1 VGRLQQANQ
10 LKQEGNLSL
19 ISKRKDSVAVV
30 GVGNTPYGALHGH
43 DATSLGI
50 WALRNA
56 AQDAGIEL
64 HDIDGL
70 ICQRL
75 TDYQKFVQITNTTP
89 KLVTSL
95 PGAGRMTGG
104 TIQIAVQA
112 ILSGMLE
119 TVAVVYGNDGKTAGA
134 RYGGKG
140 DNYGTGA
147 DQMWFPYGMTSP
159 GAVHSMLYQRHAH
172 LYGTTNEQ
180 LGAVAMAFRKHAI
193 LNPNAVMRKPM
204 NIDDYMSSK
213 FIAEPL
219 RLLDYCL
226 INDGGVAMILTNG
239 ERAKDMKNKPV
250 YIRGITQLSR
260 LAQGEL
266 PEDFGFEAMQRA
278 SKVVHEMA
286 EVDQKDVDALM
297 IYDNFTPIVLF
308 TLEGF
313 GYCPRGEGG
322 RFVESGVL
330 ELGGRYPTNTNGGH
344 LSESYMQGWNLQAE
358 AIRQLRGELGHRQ
371 VPNANIVQYLQ
382 GGPLCT
388 SIIYGRDPS

>member
-1 VGRLQQANQ
+1 M
-10 LKQEGNLSL
+10 SL